1 MTNNLVIMKS
11 SLRTWA
17 ISYSV
22 ERKWSSS
29 EAACSGL
36 AVVYY
41 GAGSPASCRSTW
53 RSRRRRRR
61 RPDPDLVRVCLNLP
75 PTVTAQRRRSAVWV
89 RWLPWP
95 VCCSNVSICCILHL
109 SHAAAPPSTASPSLY
124 ASKLSRKG
132 SISISLC
139 RVSLGAKFAC
149 VVCLS
154 LCTVCLVVCLPCD
167 SQWSML
173 GVILCFKTYWFLSYS
188 YLRILTIGFKSF
200 FYWLF
205 LKNISKQYYTWF

>member
-1 MTNNLVIMKS
+1 MKQQ
-11 SLRTWA
+11 W
-17 ISYSV
+17 I
-22 ERKWSSS
+22 

-53 RSRRRRRR
+53 RWRRR

-173 GVILCFKTYWFLSYS
+173 GVILCFKTYRFLSYHI
-188 YLRILTIGFKSF
+188 YI
-200 FYWLF
+200 
-205 LKNISKQYYTWF
+205 